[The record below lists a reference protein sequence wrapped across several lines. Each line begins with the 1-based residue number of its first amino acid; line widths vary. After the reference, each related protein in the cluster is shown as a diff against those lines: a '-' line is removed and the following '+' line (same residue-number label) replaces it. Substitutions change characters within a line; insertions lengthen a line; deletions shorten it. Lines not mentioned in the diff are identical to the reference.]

1 MGEAADKLNLPPDSR
16 IHPVF
21 QVSCFKKKGQG
32 ISPMTEPIAILQER
46 VHQLRNR
53 TITEVLVQW
62 QGCALENATWENL
75 HAFKQKF
82 PHLADKVLLRG
93 M

>member
-21 QVSCFKKKGQG
+21 HVSCFKKGQG
-32 ISPMTEPIAILQER
+32 VSPMTEPIAILQER

-82 PHLADKVLLRG
+82 PNLADKVLLRG